1 MLGIILSVLHILS
14 CYSGMKRMNCR
25 TLNNMGKSQNQAQWK
40 EPDKKKKKK
49 EGYCMTI
56 PLYKILEIAN

>member
-25 TLNNMGKSQNQAQWK
+25 TLNNLGKSQNQAEWK
-40 EPDKKKKKK
+40 EPEKKK
-49 EGYCMTI
+49 EGYYMTI